1 MARRRV
7 HNIAAIV
14 KAYEAEAKRAKRCGQ
29 VVEAAELLRYA
40 AEAAKQPAQG
50 DAIDATVNPSRVKR
64 PRAAVLAPCLVSVDQ
79 WSHLPTDQAEWARE
93 LMRRN
98 AVDQA
103 RREEVN
109 HG

>member
-14 KAYEAEAKRAKRCGQ
+14 KAYEAEAKRAKRCGDIDG
-29 VVEAAELLRYA
+29 AAVLLRYA
-40 AEAAKQPAQG
+40 AEAAKQPAEG
-50 DAIDATVNPSRVKR
+50 DPAEVSVKPARVKR
-64 PRAAVLAPCLVSVDQ
+64 AAIVAPCVAVVSVDD

-98 AVDQA
+98 AADMV
-103 RREEVN
+103 RREGVR
-109 HG
+109 

>member
-14 KAYEAEAKRAKRCGQ
+14 KAYEAEAKRATRCGQ
-29 VVEAAELLRYA
+29 LDEAAALLRYA
-40 AEAAKQPAQG
+40 AAAAAQPVEG
-50 DAIDATVNPSRVKR
+50 DVLEPRAKPSRAK
-64 PRAAVLAPCLVSVDQ
+64 RAAVLAPCVVPVAVDE
-79 WSHLPTDQAEWARE
+79 WSHLPPDRAEWARE

-98 AVDQA
+98 AADMV
-103 RREEVN
+103 RREGVN

>member
-29 VVEAAELLRYA
+29 LDEAAALLRYA
-40 AEAAKQPAQG
+40 AEAAKQPAEG
-50 DAIDATVNPSRVKR
+50 DPAEVSVKPARVKR
-64 PRAAVLAPCLVSVDQ
+64 PRAAVLAPCLVSVDE

-93 LMRRN
+93 LMRRE
-98 AVDQA
+98 AADMV
-103 RREEVN
+103 RREGVSN
-109 HG
+109 G

>member
-14 KAYEAEAKRAKRCGQ
+14 RAYEAEAKRAKRCGQ
-29 VVEAAELLRYA
+29 TDDAAVLLRYA
-40 AEAAKQPAQG
+40 AEAARQPAEG
-50 DAIDATVNPSRVKR
+50 GAIEASSPRPRVT
-64 PRAAVLAPCLVSVDQ
+64 RAAVLAPCPVLVAVDE

-93 LMRRN
+93 LMRRD
-98 AVDQA
+98 AADMV
-103 RREEVN
+103 RRGVN

>member
-14 KAYEAEAKRAKRCGQ
+14 KAYQAEAKRATRCGHHD
-29 VVEAAELLRYA
+29 EAAALLRYA
-40 AEAAKQPAQG
+40 AAAASQPAEC
-50 DAIDATVNPSRVKR
+50 DPIEPSVKAPRVKR
-64 PRAAVLAPCLVSVDQ
+64 AAIVAPCVAVVSVDE

-98 AVDQA
+98 AADMV
-103 RREEVN
+103 RREGVR
-109 HG
+109 